1 MDDEVS
7 GIATTCDVSTTV
19 PNTAVLSFLF
29 LFLLLSFSIYDLTN
43 GSLPRVW
50 IPNLY
55 FLLNESDFMRKS
67 G

>member
-1 MDDEVS
+1 MMRCQVP
-7 GIATTCDVSTTV
+7 IATTCDVSTTV

-29 LFLLLSFSIYDLTN
+29 LLLFFSIYDLTN

-55 FLLNESDFMRKS
+55 FFLNESDFMRKS

>member
-19 PNTAVLSFLF
+19 PNTAVLSFLS
-29 LFLLLSFSIYDLTN
+29 LSLLLFFSIYDLTN
-43 GSLPRVW
+43 GSPPRVW

-55 FLLNESDFMRKS
+55 FFLNESDFMRKS

>member
-19 PNTAVLSFLF
+19 PNTAVLSV
-29 LFLLLSFSIYDLTN
+29 LFLLLSCSIYDLTN

-55 FLLNESDFMRKS
+55 FFLNESDFMRKS